1 MLFSFSARQPDL
13 KITLQV
19 GAIRVDDMSRRE
31 ANIENK
37 NSIQPEGGPTHF
49 PDEEVVSCDV
59 L

>member
-1 MLFSFSARQPDL
+1 
-13 KITLQV
+13 
-19 GAIRVDDMSRRE
+19 VDDMSRRE